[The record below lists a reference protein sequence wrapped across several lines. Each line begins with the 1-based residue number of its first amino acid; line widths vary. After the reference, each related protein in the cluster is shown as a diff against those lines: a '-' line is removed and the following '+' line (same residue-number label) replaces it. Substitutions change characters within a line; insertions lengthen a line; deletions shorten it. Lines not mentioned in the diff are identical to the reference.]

1 MVPQFAYIIWIGSI
15 AIILYNNNN
24 NNDDDDDDDDN
35 NNNNNNNNK
44 LFRFHVQ
51 STMLLLPNYTI
62 KRENVFYKN
71 IKH

>member
-24 NNDDDDDDDDN
+24 NNDN

-44 LFRFHVQ
+44 LFGFLVQ
-51 STMLLLPNYTI
+51 NAMLLHPNYTI